1 MADMEFYS
9 ADPLLPESVSNA
21 TATNSVKLGTRCI
34 YKAEE
39 YVYCYNG
46 GSEQISQNKGVMAL
60 TGASGYTVT
69 VSSVTDSVNPCVGV
83 AKNATIATGYYGWV
97 MVKGYTSV
105 NVVTA
110 TTTDHLPLALGAD
123 GAFVNHAPLTDAVHV
138 GTYAICGYGRNV
150 NTGAGGSVY
159 AKINADN

>member
-1 MADMEFYS
+1 MADMDFYS
-9 ADPLLPESVSNA
+9 ADPVLEESVSNV
-21 TATNSVKLGTRCI
+21 TATNSVKLGARCI

-46 GSEQISQNKGVMAL
+46 GSEQISQNKGVKAL

-83 AKNATIATGYYGWV
+83 AKNATITTGAYGWI

-110 TTTDHLPLALGAD
+110 TTSDHVALALGAD
-123 GAFVNHAPLTDAVHV
+123 GKFVNHAPLTDAVHV
-138 GTYAICGYGRNV
+138 GTYNVCGYGLNV

-159 AKINADN
+159 AKIVGDQ